1 MIFKILILLIFC
13 KDMSLLYEIFDS
25 PFKLVNSQ
33 SRDNGDPL
41 IPSLKFEF
49 KTDDIYDTTTKEI
62 IFNISKRH
70 FDDIILQYKN
80 YVLNGVST
88 TESSYALYVS
98 IFKDD
103 EWEYKHIYSMLLDH
117 ESDRISWENK
127 YDSNT
132 EIEGDFFIG
141 IDVVV
146 SVSPADEDRYDEYRY
161 DKDYDYKLKKS
172 IKEDECVICL
182 NNKANILYTECLH
195 FVVCDSCDKKG
206 KFSKC
211 PLCRKKIKN
220 QRIKI

>member
-1 MIFKILILLIFC
+1 
-13 KDMSLLYEIFDS
+13 MSLLYEIFDS

-33 SRDNGDPL
+33 SRDYEEP

-70 FDDIILQYKN
+70 FDDIVLQYKN

-88 TESSYALYVS
+88 TESSYTLYVS

-103 EWEYKHIYSMLLDH
+103 EWELKHIYSMLLDH
-117 ESDRISWENK
+117 ESDRISRENK
-127 YDSNT
+127 YDSNM
-132 EIEGDFFIG
+132 EIEGEFFIG

-146 SVSPADEDRYDEYRY
+146 YVSPLEEEDRYDEV
-161 DKDYDYKLKKS
+161 YDYKLKKS
-172 IKEDECVICL
+172 IKEDECVICFD
-182 NNKANILYTECLH
+182 NKANILYTECLH
-195 FVVCDSCDKKG
+195 FVVCDGCDKKG

>member
-1 MIFKILILLIFC
+1 
-13 KDMSLLYEIFDS
+13 MSLLYEIFDS

-33 SRDNGDPL
+33 SRDYEEP

-70 FDDIILQYKN
+70 FDDIVLQYKN

-88 TESSYALYVS
+88 TESTYSLYVS

-103 EWEYKHIYSMLLDH
+103 EWEFKHIYSMLLDH

-127 YDSNT
+127 YDSNM
-132 EIEGDFFIG
+132 EIEGEFFIG

-146 SVSPADEDRYDEYRY
+146 YVSPADEDRYDE
-161 DKDYDYKLKKS
+161 DYDYKLKKS
-172 IKEDECVICL
+172 IKEDECVICF
-182 NNKANILYTECLH
+182 NNKANILYNECLH
-195 FVVCDSCDKKG
+195 FVVCDGCDKKG

>member
-1 MIFKILILLIFC
+1 
-13 KDMSLLYEIFDS
+13 MSLLYEIFDS

-33 SRDNGDPL
+33 SRDYEEP

-70 FDDIILQYKN
+70 FDDIVLQYKN

-88 TESSYALYVS
+88 TESSYTLYVR

-103 EWEYKHIYSMLLDH
+103 EWELKHIYSMLLDH
-117 ESDRISWENK
+117 ESDRISRENK
-127 YDSNT
+127 YDSNM
-132 EIEGDFFIG
+132 EIEGEFFIG

-146 SVSPADEDRYDEYRY
+146 YVSPSEEDRYDEG
-161 DKDYDYKLKKS
+161 YDYKLKKS
-172 IKEDECVICL
+172 IKEDECVICFD
-182 NNKANILYTECLH
+182 NKANILYTECLH
-195 FVVCDSCDKKG
+195 FVVCDGCDKKG

>member
-1 MIFKILILLIFC
+1 
-13 KDMSLLYEIFDS
+13 MSLLYEIFDS

-132 EIEGDFFIG
+132 EIEGYFFIG

-146 SVSPADEDRYDEYRY
+146 SISPADEDRYDEYRY

>member
-1 MIFKILILLIFC
+1 
-13 KDMSLLYEIFDS
+13 MSLLYEIFDS

-33 SRDNGDPL
+33 SRDYEEP

-70 FDDIILQYKN
+70 FDNIVLEYKN

-88 TESSYALYVS
+88 TESSYTLYVR

-103 EWEYKHIYSMLLDH
+103 EWELKHIYSMLLDH

-127 YDSNT
+127 YDSNM
-132 EIEGDFFIG
+132 EIEGEFFIG

-146 SVSPADEDRYDEYRY
+146 YVSPADEDRYDE
-161 DKDYDYKLKKS
+161 DYDYKLKKS
-172 IKEDECVICL
+172 IKEDECVTCF

-195 FVVCDSCDKKG
+195 FVVCDGCDKKG

>member
-1 MIFKILILLIFC
+1 
-13 KDMSLLYEIFDS
+13 MSLLYEIFDS

-33 SRDNGDPL
+33 SRDYEEP

-103 EWEYKHIYSMLLDH
+103 EWEFKHIYSILLDH

-127 YDSNT
+127 YNSNV
-132 EIEGDFFIG
+132 EIEGEFFIG

-146 SVSPADEDRYDEYRY
+146 YVSP
-161 DKDYDYKLKKS
+161 
-172 IKEDECVICL
+172 
-182 NNKANILYTECLH
+182 
-195 FVVCDSCDKKG
+195 
-206 KFSKC
+206 
-211 PLCRKKIKN
+211 KIKIIMMKTITIN
-220 QRIKI
+220 

>member
-1 MIFKILILLIFC
+1 
-13 KDMSLLYEIFDS
+13 MSLLYEIFDS
-25 PFKLVNSQ
+25 PFKLVNSH
-33 SRDNGDPL
+33 SIDYEEPL
-41 IPSLKFEF
+41 QNKKFEF
-49 KTDDIYDTTTKEI
+49 RTDDIDDTTTKEI

-70 FDDIILQYKN
+70 FDDIVLQYKN
-80 YVLNGVST
+80 YVLNGVPT
-88 TESSYALYVS
+88 TESSYGLYVS

-103 EWEYKHIYSMLLDH
+103 EWEFKHIYSMLLDH

-127 YDSNT
+127 YVSNM
-132 EIEGDFFIG
+132 EIEGEFFIG
-141 IDVVV
+141 INVTVYI
-146 SVSPADEDRYDEYRY
+146 SPANEDLYE
-161 DKDYDYKLKKS
+161 DYDYKLKKS

-195 FVVCDSCDKKG
+195 FVVCDGCDKKG

>member
-1 MIFKILILLIFC
+1 
-13 KDMSLLYEIFDS
+13 MSLLYEIFDS

-33 SRDNGDPL
+33 SRDYEEP

-70 FDDIILQYKN
+70 FDDIVLQYKN
-80 YVLNGVST
+80 YVLNGVLT
-88 TESSYALYVS
+88 TESTYALYVS

-103 EWEYKHIYSMLLDH
+103 EWEFKHIYSIILDH

-127 YDSNT
+127 YDSNM
-132 EIEGDFFIG
+132 EIEGEFFIG
-141 IDVVV
+141 INVGVY
-146 SVSPADEDRYDEYRY
+146 VSPVDEDRYDE
-161 DKDYDYKLKKS
+161 DYDYKLKKS
-172 IKEDECVICL
+172 IKEDECVICF

-195 FVVCDSCDKKG
+195 FVVCDGCDKKG

>member
-1 MIFKILILLIFC
+1 
-13 KDMSLLYEIFDS
+13 MSLLYEIFDS

-33 SRDNGDPL
+33 SRDYEEP

-70 FDDIILQYKN
+70 FDDIVLQYKN
-80 YVLNGVST
+80 CVLNGVST
-88 TESSYALYVS
+88 TESTYALYVS

-103 EWEYKHIYSMLLDH
+103 EWEFKHIYSIILDH

-127 YDSNT
+127 YDSNM
-132 EIEGDFFIG
+132 EIEGEFFIG
-141 IDVVV
+141 INVGVY
-146 SVSPADEDRYDEYRY
+146 VSPVDEDRYDE
-161 DKDYDYKLKKS
+161 DYDYKLKKS
-172 IKEDECVICL
+172 IKEDECVICF

-195 FVVCDSCDKKG
+195 FVVCDGCDKKG

>member
-13 KDMSLLYEIFDS
+13 KDMSLLYEIFES
-25 PFKLVNSQ
+25 PFKLVNSH
-33 SRDNGDPL
+33 SRDNGEPL
-41 IPSLKFEF
+41 IPNIKFEF
-49 KTDDIYDTTTKEI
+49 KTDDINDTTTKEI

-103 EWEYKHIYSMLLDH
+103 DWEYKHIYSMLLDH

-127 YDSNT
+127 YIDNM

-141 IDVVV
+141 IDVTV
-146 SVSPADEDRYDEYRY
+146 SVSPVDEDHYDE
-161 DKDYDYKLKKS
+161 DYNYKLKKS

-182 NNKANILYTECLH
+182 NNKANNYILNACILL
-195 FVVCDSCDKKG
+195 FVIVVIKRVSFLNAPYVEKKL
-206 KFSKC
+206 KTKE
-211 PLCRKKIKN
+211 
-220 QRIKI
+220 

>member
-1 MIFKILILLIFC
+1 
-13 KDMSLLYEIFDS
+13 MSLLYEIFDS

-33 SRDNGDPL
+33 SRDNEEP

-70 FDDIILQYKN
+70 FDDIIRQYKN
-80 YVLNGVST
+80 YVLDGVST

-103 EWEYKHIYSMLLDH
+103 EWEYKHIYSILLDH

-127 YDSNT
+127 YIENM

-141 IDVVV
+141 IDVNVY
-146 SVSPADEDRYDEYRY
+146 VSPADEDRY

-195 FVVCDSCDKKG
+195 FVVCDICDKKG

>member
-1 MIFKILILLIFC
+1 
-13 KDMSLLYEIFDS
+13 MSLLYEIFDS

-33 SRDNGDPL
+33 SRDYEEP

-49 KTDDIYDTTTKEI
+49 KTDNIYDTTTKEI

-80 YVLNGVST
+80 YDLNGVST
-88 TESSYALYVS
+88 TESSYTLYVS

-103 EWEYKHIYSMLLDH
+103 EWEFKHIYSILLDH

-127 YDSNT
+127 YDSNA
-132 EIEGDFFIG
+132 EIEGEFFIG

-146 SVSPADEDRYDEYRY
+146 YVSPEDKDHYDEDYN
-161 DKDYDYKLKKS
+161 YKLKKS
-172 IKEDECVICL
+172 IKEDECIICF

-195 FVVCDSCDKKG
+195 FVVCDGCDKKG

>member
-1 MIFKILILLIFC
+1 
-13 KDMSLLYEIFDS
+13 MSLLYEIFDS

-33 SRDNGDPL
+33 SRDYEEP

-49 KTDDIYDTTTKEI
+49 KTDDIYDTTTKEV

-70 FDDIILQYKN
+70 FDDIVLQYKN
-80 YVLNGVST
+80 YVLNGVLT
-88 TESSYALYVS
+88 TESTYALYVS

-103 EWEYKHIYSMLLDH
+103 EWEFKHIYSIILDH

-127 YDSNT
+127 YDSNM
-132 EIEGDFFIG
+132 EIEGEFFIG
-141 IDVVV
+141 INVGVY
-146 SVSPADEDRYDEYRY
+146 VSPVDEDRYDE
-161 DKDYDYKLKKS
+161 DYNYKLKKS
-172 IKEDECVICL
+172 IKEDDCVICF

-195 FVVCDSCDKKG
+195 FVVCDGCDKKG

>member
-1 MIFKILILLIFC
+1 
-13 KDMSLLYEIFDS
+13 MSLLHEIFDS
-25 PFKLVNSQ
+25 PFKLVNSL
-33 SRDNGDPL
+33 SRDYEEP

-70 FDDIILQYKN
+70 FDDIVLQYKN

-88 TESSYALYVS
+88 TESTYALYVS

-103 EWEYKHIYSMLLDH
+103 EWEFKHIYSILLDH
-117 ESDRISWENK
+117 EIDRISWENK
-127 YDSNT
+127 YNSNM
-132 EIEGDFFIG
+132 EIEGEFFIG

-146 SVSPADEDRYDEYRY
+146 YVSPEVEDRYDE
-161 DKDYDYKLKKS
+161 DYDYKLKKS
-172 IKEDECVICL
+172 IKEDECVICCD
-182 NNKANILYTECLH
+182 NKANILYTECLH
-195 FVVCDSCDKKG
+195 FVVCDGCDKKG

>member
-1 MIFKILILLIFC
+1 
-13 KDMSLLYEIFDS
+13 MSLLYEIFDS

-33 SRDNGDPL
+33 SRDYEEP

-49 KTDDIYDTTTKEI
+49 KTDNIYDTTTKEI

-103 EWEYKHIYSMLLDH
+103 EWEIKHIYSILLDH
-117 ESDRISWENK
+117 ESDRISLENK
-127 YDSNT
+127 YDSNM
-132 EIEGDFFIG
+132 EIEGEFFIG
-141 IDVVV
+141 INVVV
-146 SVSPADEDRYDEYRY
+146 YVSPADEDRYDE
-161 DKDYDYKLKKS
+161 DYDYKLKKS
-172 IKEDECVICL
+172 IKEDECVICF

-195 FVVCDSCDKKG
+195 FVVCDGCDKKG

>member
-1 MIFKILILLIFC
+1 
-13 KDMSLLYEIFDS
+13 MSLLYEIFDS

-33 SRDNGDPL
+33 SRDYEEP

-70 FDDIILQYKN
+70 FDNIVLEYKN

-88 TESSYALYVS
+88 TESTYALYVK

-103 EWEYKHIYSMLLDH
+103 EWELKHIYSMLLDH

-127 YDSNT
+127 YVSNM
-132 EIEGDFFIG
+132 EIEGEFFIG
-141 IDVVV
+141 IGVGVY
-146 SVSPADEDRYDEYRY
+146 VSPADEDRYDE
-161 DKDYDYKLKKS
+161 DYNYKLKKS
-172 IKEDECVICL
+172 IKEDECVICF

-195 FVVCDSCDKKG
+195 FVVCDGCDKKG

>member
-1 MIFKILILLIFC
+1 
-13 KDMSLLYEIFDS
+13 MSLLHEIFDS

-33 SRDNGDPL
+33 SRDYGEP

-62 IFNISKRH
+62 FNISKRH
-70 FDDIILQYKN
+70 FDDIVLQYKD

-88 TESSYALYVS
+88 TESTYALYVS

-103 EWEYKHIYSMLLDH
+103 EWEFKHIYSILLDH

-127 YDSNT
+127 YDSNM
-132 EIEGDFFIG
+132 EIEGEFFIG

-146 SVSPADEDRYDEYRY
+146 YVSPEVEDRYDE
-161 DKDYDYKLKKS
+161 DYDYKLKKS
-172 IKEDECVICL
+172 IKEDECVICCD
-182 NNKANILYTECLH
+182 NKANILYTECLH
-195 FVVCDSCDKKG
+195 FVVCDGCDKKG

>member
-1 MIFKILILLIFC
+1 
-13 KDMSLLYEIFDS
+13 MSLLYEIFDS

-33 SRDNGDPL
+33 SRDYEEP

-49 KTDDIYDTTTKEI
+49 KTDNILDTTTKEI

-70 FDDIILQYKN
+70 FDDIVLEYKN

-103 EWEYKHIYSMLLDH
+103 EWEHKHIYSMLLDH

-127 YDSNT
+127 YGSNT
-132 EIEGDFFIG
+132 EIEGEFFIG

-146 SVSPADEDRYDEYRY
+146 YVSPADEDRYDE
-161 DKDYDYKLKKS
+161 DYDYKLKKS
-172 IKEDECVICL
+172 IKDECVICF

-195 FVVCDSCDKKG
+195 FVVCDGCDKKG

>member
-1 MIFKILILLIFC
+1 
-13 KDMSLLYEIFDS
+13 MSLLYEIFDS

-33 SRDNGDPL
+33 SRDYEEP

-49 KTDDIYDTTTKEI
+49 KTDNIYDTTTKEI

-103 EWEYKHIYSMLLDH
+103 EWEFKHIYSILLDH

-127 YDSNT
+127 YDSNA
-132 EIEGDFFIG
+132 EIEGEFFIG

-146 SVSPADEDRYDEYRY
+146 YVSPEDKDHYDEDYN
-161 DKDYDYKLKKS
+161 YKLKKS
-172 IKEDECVICL
+172 IKEDECVICF

-195 FVVCDSCDKKG
+195 FVVCDGCDKKG

-211 PLCRKKIKN
+211 PLCRKNIKN

>member
-1 MIFKILILLIFC
+1 
-13 KDMSLLYEIFDS
+13 MSLLYEIFDS

-33 SRDNGDPL
+33 SRDYEEP

-49 KTDDIYDTTTKEI
+49 KTDNIYDTTTKEI

-103 EWEYKHIYSMLLDH
+103 EWEFKHIYSILLDH

-127 YDSNT
+127 YDSNA
-132 EIEGDFFIG
+132 EIEGEFFIG

-146 SVSPADEDRYDEYRY
+146 YVSPEDKDHYDEDYN
-161 DKDYDYKLKKS
+161 YKLKKS
-172 IKEDECVICL
+172 IKEDECVICF

-195 FVVCDSCDKKG
+195 FVVCDGCDKKG

-220 QRIKI
+220 QRIKL

>member
-1 MIFKILILLIFC
+1 
-13 KDMSLLYEIFDS
+13 MSLLHEIFDS

-33 SRDNGDPL
+33 SRDYGEP

-70 FDDIILQYKN
+70 FDNIVLQYKD
-80 YVLNGVST
+80 YVLNGIST
-88 TESSYALYVS
+88 TESTYALYVS

-103 EWEYKHIYSMLLDH
+103 EWEFKHIYSILLDH

-132 EIEGDFFIG
+132 EIEGEFFIG
-141 IDVVV
+141 IDVVY
-146 SVSPADEDRYDEYRY
+146 VSPEDEDRYDE
-161 DKDYDYKLKKS
+161 DYDYKLKKS
-172 IKEDECVICL
+172 IKEDECVICFD
-182 NNKANILYTECLH
+182 NKANILYTECLH
-195 FVVCDSCDKKG
+195 FVVCDGCDKKG

>member
-1 MIFKILILLIFC
+1 
-13 KDMSLLYEIFDS
+13 MSLLYEIFDS

-33 SRDNGDPL
+33 SRDYEEP

-70 FDDIILQYKN
+70 FDDIVLQYKN
-80 YVLNGVST
+80 YVLNGVLT
-88 TESSYALYVS
+88 TESTYALYVK

-103 EWEYKHIYSMLLDH
+103 EWELKHIYSIILDH

-127 YDSNT
+127 YDSNM
-132 EIEGDFFIG
+132 EIEGEFFIG
-141 IDVVV
+141 INVGVY
-146 SVSPADEDRYDEYRY
+146 VSPVDEDRYDE
-161 DKDYDYKLKKS
+161 DYDYKLKKS
-172 IKEDECVICL
+172 IKEDECVICF

-195 FVVCDSCDKKG
+195 FVVCDGCDKKG

-211 PLCRKKIKN
+211 PLCRKKIIN

>member
-1 MIFKILILLIFC
+1 
-13 KDMSLLYEIFDS
+13 MSLLYEIFDS

-33 SRDNGDPL
+33 SRDYEEP

-70 FDDIILQYKN
+70 FDDIVLQYKN
-80 YVLNGVST
+80 YVLNGVLT
-88 TESSYALYVS
+88 TESTYALYVS

-103 EWEYKHIYSMLLDH
+103 EWEFKHIYSIILDH

-127 YDSNT
+127 YDSNM
-132 EIEGDFFIG
+132 EIEGEFFIG
-141 IDVVV
+141 INVGVY
-146 SVSPADEDRYDEYRY
+146 VSPVDEDRYDE
-161 DKDYDYKLKKS
+161 DYDYKLKKS
-172 IKEDECVICL
+172 IKEDECVICFD
-182 NNKANILYTECLH
+182 NKANILYTECLH
-195 FVVCDSCDKKG
+195 FVVCDGCDKKG

>member
-1 MIFKILILLIFC
+1 
-13 KDMSLLYEIFDS
+13 MSLLYEIFDS

-33 SRDNGDPL
+33 SRDYEEP

-70 FDDIILQYKN
+70 FDDIVLQYKN

-88 TESSYALYVS
+88 TESTYSLYVK

-103 EWEYKHIYSMLLDH
+103 EWELKHIYTMLLDH

-127 YDSNT
+127 YDSNM
-132 EIEGDFFIG
+132 EIEGEFFIG

-146 SVSPADEDRYDEYRY
+146 YVSPADEDRYDE
-161 DKDYDYKLKKS
+161 DYNYKLKKS
-172 IKEDECVICL
+172 IKEDECLICCD
-182 NNKANILYTECLH
+182 NKANILYTECLH

-206 KFSKC
+206 KFYKC

>member
-1 MIFKILILLIFC
+1 
-13 KDMSLLYEIFDS
+13 MSLLYEIFES

-33 SRDNGDPL
+33 SRDYEEP

-70 FDDIILQYKN
+70 FDDIVLQYKN

-88 TESSYALYVS
+88 TESSYNLYVS

-103 EWEYKHIYSMLLDH
+103 EWELKHIYSMLLDH

-127 YDSNT
+127 YDSNM
-132 EIEGDFFIG
+132 EIEGEFFIG

-146 SVSPADEDRYDEYRY
+146 YVSPPSDEDRYDEV
-161 DKDYDYKLKKS
+161 YDYKLKKS
-172 IKEDECVICL
+172 IKEDKCVICFD
-182 NNKANILYTECLH
+182 NKANILYTECLH
-195 FVVCDSCDKKG
+195 FVVCDGCDKKG

>member
-1 MIFKILILLIFC
+1 
-13 KDMSLLYEIFDS
+13 MSLLYEIFDS

-33 SRDNGDPL
+33 SRDYEEP

-70 FDDIILQYKN
+70 FDDIVLQYKN
-80 YVLNGVST
+80 YVLNGVLT
-88 TESSYALYVS
+88 TESTYALYVS

-103 EWEYKHIYSMLLDH
+103 EWEFKHIYSIILDH

-127 YDSNT
+127 YDSNM
-132 EIEGDFFIG
+132 EIEGKFFIG
-141 IDVVV
+141 INVGVY
-146 SVSPADEDRYDEYRY
+146 VSPVDEDRYDE
-161 DKDYDYKLKKS
+161 DYDYKLKKS
-172 IKEDECVICL
+172 IKEDECVICF

-220 QRIKI
+220 QRLKI

>member
-1 MIFKILILLIFC
+1 
-13 KDMSLLYEIFDS
+13 MSLLYEIFDS

-33 SRDNGDPL
+33 SRDYEEP

-49 KTDDIYDTTTKEI
+49 KTDDIYDTITKEI

-70 FDDIILQYKN
+70 FDNIVLEYKN

-88 TESSYALYVS
+88 TESSYALYVR

-103 EWEYKHIYSMLLDH
+103 EWELKHIYSMLLDH

-127 YDSNT
+127 YGSNT
-132 EIEGDFFIG
+132 EIEGEFFIG

-146 SVSPADEDRYDEYRY
+146 YVSPADEDRYDE
-161 DKDYDYKLKKS
+161 DYDYKLKKS
-172 IKEDECVICL
+172 IKEDECIICF

-195 FVVCDSCDKKG
+195 FVVCDGCDKKG

>member
-1 MIFKILILLIFC
+1 
-13 KDMSLLYEIFDS
+13 MSLLHEIFDS

-33 SRDNGDPL
+33 SRDYGEP

-70 FDDIILQYKN
+70 FDDIVLQYKN

-88 TESSYALYVS
+88 TEITYALYVS

-103 EWEYKHIYSMLLDH
+103 EWEFKHIYSILLDH

-127 YDSNT
+127 YNT
-132 EIEGDFFIG
+132 NMEIEGEFFIG

-146 SVSPADEDRYDEYRY
+146 YVSPEDHYDEDYN
-161 DKDYDYKLKKS
+161 YKLKKS
-172 IKEDECVICL
+172 IKEDECVICF

-195 FVVCDSCDKKG
+195 FVVCDGCDKKG

-211 PLCRKKIKN
+211 PLCRKNIKN

>member
-1 MIFKILILLIFC
+1 
-13 KDMSLLYEIFDS
+13 MSLLYEIFDS

-33 SRDNGDPL
+33 SRDYEES

-49 KTDDIYDTTTKEI
+49 KTDNIYDTTTKEI

-88 TESSYALYVS
+88 TESTYALYVS

-103 EWEYKHIYSMLLDH
+103 EWEFKHIYSILLDH

-127 YDSNT
+127 YDSNM
-132 EIEGDFFIG
+132 EIEGEFFIG

-146 SVSPADEDRYDEYRY
+146 YVSPEVEDRYDE
-161 DKDYDYKLKKS
+161 DYNYKLKKS
-172 IKEDECVICL
+172 IKEDECVICF
-182 NNKANILYTECLH
+182 NNKTNILYTECLH
-195 FVVCDSCDKKG
+195 FVVCDGCDKKG

-211 PLCRKKIKN
+211 PLCRKNIKN

>member
-1 MIFKILILLIFC
+1 
-13 KDMSLLYEIFDS
+13 MSLLYEIFDS

-33 SRDNGDPL
+33 SRGYEEP

-49 KTDDIYDTTTKEI
+49 KTDNIYDTTTKEI

-103 EWEYKHIYSMLLDH
+103 EWEFKHIYSILLDH

-127 YDSNT
+127 YDSNV
-132 EIEGDFFIG
+132 EIEGEFFIG

-146 SVSPADEDRYDEYRY
+146 YVSPE
-161 DKDYDYKLKKS
+161 DKDHYEDYNYKLKKS
-172 IKEDECVICL
+172 IKEDECVICF

-195 FVVCDSCDKKG
+195 FVVCDGCDKKG

>member
-1 MIFKILILLIFC
+1 
-13 KDMSLLYEIFDS
+13 MSLLYEIFDS

-33 SRDNGDPL
+33 SRDYEEP
-41 IPSLKFEF
+41 IPSIKFEF

-70 FDDIILQYKN
+70 FDDIIRQYKN

-103 EWEYKHIYSMLLDH
+103 EWEYKHIYSILLDH

-127 YDSNT
+127 YIENM

-141 IDVVV
+141 IDVNVY
-146 SVSPADEDRYDEYRY
+146 VSPADEDRY

>member
-1 MIFKILILLIFC
+1 
-13 KDMSLLYEIFDS
+13 MSLLYEIFDL

-33 SRDNGDPL
+33 SRDYEEP

-49 KTDDIYDTTTKEI
+49 KTDDICDTTTKEI

-70 FDDIILQYKN
+70 FNNIVFQYKN

-103 EWEYKHIYSMLLDH
+103 EWEFKHIYSMLLDH

-127 YDSNT
+127 YDSNV
-132 EIEGDFFIG
+132 EIKGKFFIG
-141 IDVVV
+141 IDVTV
-146 SVSPADEDRYDEYRY
+146 SVSPADEDRYDE
-161 DKDYDYKLKKS
+161 DYDYKLKKL
-172 IKEDECVICL
+172 IKKDECVICF
-182 NNKANILYTECLH
+182 NNKANVLYTECLH
-195 FVVCDSCDKKG
+195 FVVCDGCDKKG